1 MVAAQ
6 NIRSLG
12 TWAIAVAAVLALAG
26 AAPPS
31 ASDDLAAITRGED
44 AFGGAFV
51 TGDAAT
57 LDRLLD
63 DDFMGVQASGTLYDK
78 KQALQWVSEG
88 PNNTFD
94 RVDDLKVRFYG
105 DTAIAQGH
113 ESERGPAP
121 ELKPLRRVFTD
132 TWVKRQGTWRIAA
145 ASDIDP
151 GTATPPAFAADGE
164 AIRALR
170 ARSNAAIRAHDMA
183 AFLPVFADD
192 AVFVWSNGTS
202 SVGKAGLQASFA
214 RDFADPAFMTYIRT
228 PQRVSV
234 SENGQRAAELG
245 TWTALKRDTRY
256 GGDYIAHWFKGAG
269 GWQVRGE
276 IYVKL
281 YCQGPLCTP

>member
-1 MVAAQ
+1 MVAGLD
-6 NIRSLG
+6 IGSVG
-12 TWAIAVAAVLALAG
+12 KWAIAIAAGVTLMG

-31 ASDDLAAITRGED
+31 GSDDLAAITRGED

-57 LDRLLD
+57 LDRLLGE
-63 DDFMGVQASGTLYDK
+63 DFVGVQVSGALYDK
-78 KQALQWVSEG
+78 KQALQWASEG
-88 PNNTFD
+88 PNTTFD
-94 RVDDLKVRFYG
+94 HIDDLKVRFYG

-113 ESERGPAP
+113 ESERGAAP
-121 ELKPLRRVFTD
+121 EFKPLHRVFTD

-151 GTATPPAFAADGE
+151 GATTPPAFAGDSE

-183 AFLPVFADD
+183 TFLPVFADD

-202 SVGKAGLQASFA
+202 SVGKAGLQAFFA
-214 RDFADPAFMTYIRT
+214 PDFADPAFITYIRT
-228 PQRVSV
+228 PARISV
-234 SENGQRAAELG
+234 SENGLRAAEHG

-256 GGDYIAHWFKGAG
+256 GGDYVAHWFKAAG
-269 GWQVRGE
+269 GWQIRGE
-276 IYVKL
+276 LYVKL